1 MAIKHSYVLLTEMLT
16 KMDDDLSTFSF
27 NCRSAKSSVKEI
39 AQLCGTHHFV
49 LLQETWLLPNEID
62 FLSSVHTD
70 FYACG
75 QSSVDIS
82 NNILIGRPYGGTGV
96 LNHKNVAPFLQ
107 SIDAHDP
114 RISAIVFTRHLGLSS

>member
-1 MAIKHSYVLLTEMLT
+1 MVYLSDGTTLTEMLT
-16 KMDDDLSTFSF
+16 EMDDDLSICSF

-39 AQLCGTHHFV
+39 AQLCDTHHFV

-62 FLSSVHTD
+62 FLSSIHTD

-75 QSSVDIS
+75 HSSVDIS

-96 LNHKNVAPFLQ
+96 LYHN
-107 SIDAHDP
+107 
-114 RISAIVFTRHLGLSS
+114 